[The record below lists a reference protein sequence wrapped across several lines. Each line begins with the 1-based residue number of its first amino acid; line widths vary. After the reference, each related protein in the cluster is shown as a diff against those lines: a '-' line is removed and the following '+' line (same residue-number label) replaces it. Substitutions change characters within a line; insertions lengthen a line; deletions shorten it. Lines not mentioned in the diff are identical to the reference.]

1 MRIFKNEKTSLVE
14 VNPST
19 FRLEK
24 DIQNLIELNTQE
36 IFGLTFIKSE
46 FSIGEYRIDTLC
58 YDMETNSFVII
69 EYKKGSSYS
78 VIDQGYS
85 YLSVM
90 LNNKSDFILE
100 FNESTN
106 GTLKRNDVDWTQSR
120 IIFVSPSFNSYQK
133 NSVNFK
139 DVPFELFEIQKFENN
154 TISLNQIISKS
165 TESINKISKSSS
177 SVVNKVNEEVR
188 VYEETDYLKIIK
200 KDLVE
205 PYKKLKDKILSLDGV
220 EIKFTRMY
228 VNFWING
235 KVIVYVNRIKGGKVS
250 VDIVSGSGGNK
261 NPFIMDDP
269 KSYFKEWVDS
279 RNQKTYYH
287 HLNNNDSIEYL
298 LMMIEQKYN
307 HILGK

>member
-1 MRIFKNEKTSLVE
+1 MRIFKNEKNSLVE
-14 VNPST
+14 VTPST

-85 YLSVM
+85 YLSIM

-139 DVPFELFEIQKFENN
+139 DIPFELFEIQKFENN

-165 TESINKISKSSS
+165 TESINKISNSSS

-235 KVIVYVNRIKGGKVS
+235 KVIVYVSRIKGGKVS